1 MRFEELFNPQIQK
14 QESMLLRPILRCMI
28 ANLNL
33 NKIIKKEIGNYTK
46 ELSGYKKVV
55 SKIKNMIGDIKMQ

>member
-1 MRFEELFNPQIQK
+1 
-14 QESMLLRPILRCMI
+14 MI

-33 NKIIKKEIGNYTK
+33 NKIIKKEIGNYPK